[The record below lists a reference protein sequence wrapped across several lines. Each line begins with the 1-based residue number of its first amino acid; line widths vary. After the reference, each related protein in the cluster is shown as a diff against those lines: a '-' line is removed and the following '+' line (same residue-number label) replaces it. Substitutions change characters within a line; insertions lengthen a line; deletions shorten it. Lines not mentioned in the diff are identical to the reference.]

1 VLTLLLGGV
10 RSGKSTLAV
19 RLASGHEQVVFIAT
33 AEAGD
38 AEMRRR
44 ISRHRAER
52 PVGWT
57 TIEEPLDL
65 CAAVAAAPPAACLV
79 IDCLT
84 LWVSNLVLAGVSDGD
99 VLRRAARVA
108 EAAAARA
115 SVVVS
120 NEVGMGIV
128 PEREL
133 GRRYRDLLGSVNVVF
148 AEAAERLLLV
158 HAGRAV
164 ELEAVE

>member
-1 VLTLLLGGV
+1 VLTFLLGGV

-19 RLASGHEQVVFIAT
+19 RLASRHEQVAFIAT

-52 PVGWT
+52 PTGWT

-65 CAAVAAAPPAACLV
+65 LAALGAAPPAACLV

-99 VLRRAARVA
+99 ALRRAAQAA

-115 SVVVS
+115 SIVVS

-148 AEAAERLLLV
+148 AEAAGRLLLV